1 MLQVGGAALFML
13 ALNRKQYMFLPLA
26 LWLMA
31 FAATALQAHGR
42 AAIRQ
47 SARAWGLWLL
57 MALLTV
63 AWMGS
68 SLGQLK
74 MAAQANRTDTIF
86 GALLP
91 ASKKP
96 ALAMERMGLPASCA
110 QFIGSNWYFTPTEKF
125 NEHCPEVFEVSLPKM
140 GLAVAGEPSI
150 MERIIRHISRHHRAF
165 LQTHLGHIEKADF
178 GKIEGQD
185 MLAAFSADAILQ
197 MLPDKAIEI
206 LIHLMYLA
214 PVLCGLE
221 LF

>member
-1 MLQVGGAALFML
+1 MLTADPVNFLFLNTWYAEFPAFVSLTILGGILLAWYFRALPRKAMLQVGGAALFML

-57 MALLTV
+57 AALLTV

-86 GALLP
+86 GAILP
-91 ASKKP
+91 
-96 ALAMERMGLPASCA
+96 L
-110 QFIGSNWYFTPTEKF
+110 
-125 NEHCPEVFEVSLPKM
+125 
-140 GLAVAGEPSI
+140 
-150 MERIIRHISRHHRAF
+150 ERIGAGHATHGFARFMRAIHRQQLVFHANRKIQRALPGGF
-165 LQTHLGHIEKADF
+165 RGF
-178 GKIEGQD
+178 G
-185 MLAAFSADAILQ
+185 
-197 MLPDKAIEI
+197 
-206 LIHLMYLA
+206 
-214 PVLCGLE
+214 
-221 LF
+221 